1 MSITKTPTHS
11 PFPAFEIE
19 QEGTSNRYMS
29 LPTPASMRT
38 TALFGI
44 PLRSFLTG
52 EEVTDAAI
60 QHYIDEAISEI
71 EHILDLYI
79 TPVTFRERHDYSAH
93 LQWWSFG
100 YMKVNHSPILD
111 VTKFQLTFS
120 NGNGQN
126 GGTPLIDIPLEYIH
140 TQPQEG
146 TIQLV
151 PAMGVTVS
159 GFVASIYSGFAYH
172 AMGSGGIT
180 NWPGAILVEYRAGFE
195 EGKIPALLVGLIE
208 NMAAF
213 RMLSIMG
220 PILFPHNG
228 VSISI
233 DGTSQSTSTLG
244 PAFLQNRL
252 KDLEGLIE
260 KQMDAAKGYYQR
272 RFLIDYI

>member
-1 MSITKTPTHS
+1 MPITKTPTHS

-19 QEGTSNRYMS
+19 QEGTPNRYLP
-29 LPTPASMRT
+29 LPTAVSMRS

-52 EEVTDAAI
+52 EEVSDDAI
-60 QHYIDEAISEI
+60 QHYIDEAVSEI
-71 EHILDLYI
+71 EHVLDLYI
-79 TPVTFRERHDYSAH
+79 TPVVFRERHDYSAH

-100 YMKVNHSPILD
+100 YMKVNHSPILN

-120 NGNGQN
+120 NGNGGN
-126 GGTPLIDIPLEYIH
+126 GGTPLIDIPLEYVH

-195 EGKIPALLVGLIE
+195 DGKVPALLVGLIE

-252 KDLEGLIE
+252 KDLQGLID
-260 KQMDAAKGYYQR
+260 KQMDAARGYYQK
-272 RFLIDYI
+272 RFLVDFI